1 MLMQVSVIIVVQ
13 DSREVIVLKKPETA
27 RIALVVIVLMVPES
41 VKLSCF
47 FTGTA

>member
-1 MLMQVSVIIVVQ
+1 MKNNETLNYYNKNAESFVDGTIAVDFEKTQ
-13 DSREVIVLKKPETA
+13 LK
-27 RIALVVIVLMVPES
+27 PES